1 MNPSRKAAP
10 ARKSKSS
17 RQGRKPAISRQ
28 DIVDAALQ
36 LLGPHRSVATLSLR
50 EVARAAAIAPN
61 SFYRHFQ
68 SIDELAVALIE
79 QAGQSLRDLIWK
91 ARSRVGAGESVIRAS
106 VETFLQQLQSDKHY
120 LHLLL
125 REGAV
130 GSAAFK
136 QAVERQL
143 EFFEKELQTDLVR
156 LAAASNT
163 PIHNAELVSRAIT
176 RLVFSMGTSA
186 MERPPAAHPKLID
199 DVTDMIRT
207 IMVGTETLA
216 KQNTPSPR

>member
-50 EVARAAAIAPN
+50 EVARAAGIAPN

-156 LAAASNT
+156 LAAASKT

-176 RLVFSMGTSA
+176 RLVFSMGTNA
-186 MERPPAAHPKLID
+186 MELPPAQHPKLID

-207 IMVGTETLA
+207 IMVGTQTLA
-216 KQNTPSPR
+216 LHPDA